1 MSGVG
6 TGFWAILQFALASWQ
21 VGNLPYSNFGEPSM
35 NRKLRILVAGLALLV
50 SVPSLSGDD
59 KESTKVGKLMRKKL
73 DNAQKV
79 LEGLALEDYD
89 KIIKHSEELM
99 DISKAVEWH
108 VHKTPQYE
116 VRSNEFRR
124 ALETLIEKAKE
135 KNLDG
140 VSLSYVEM
148 TLSCVKCHKY
158 VRKIGMG
165 RLDSPIKTDDA
176 LTGISLR
183 DR

>member
-1 MSGVG
+1 
-6 TGFWAILQFALASWQ
+6 
-21 VGNLPYSNFGEPSM
+21 M
-35 NRKLRILVAGLALLV
+35 NRKLKVLFAGLALLV
-50 SVPSLSGDD
+50 AVPALSGDE
-59 KESTKVGKLMRKKL
+59 KEPTKLGKLMRKKL
-73 DNAQKV
+73 ESAQKL

-89 KIIKHSEELM
+89 KIAKHADELM

-124 ALETLIEKAKE
+124 ALDGLLEKSKD

-140 VSLSYVEM
+140 VSLAYVEM

-165 RLDSPIKTDDA
+165 WLDNPSRDED
-176 LTGISLR
+176 SLWGLSSNQR
-183 DR
+183 EP

>member
-1 MSGVG
+1 
-6 TGFWAILQFALASWQ
+6 
-21 VGNLPYSNFGEPSM
+21 M
-35 NRKLRILVAGLALLV
+35 NRKAKILVAGLALLLAV
-50 SVPSLSGDD
+50 SASSGQD
-59 KESTKVGKLMRKKL
+59 KEPTKVGKLMRKKL
-73 DNAQKV
+73 ESAQKL

-89 KIIKHSEELM
+89 KITKHADELM

-124 ALETLIEKAKE
+124 ALDGLLEKAKD

-165 RLDSPIKTDDA
+165 RLDSPSRTEE
-176 LTGISLR
+176 SLSGLSSGER
-183 DR
+183 EP

>member
-1 MSGVG
+1 MNIRLK
-6 TGFWAILQFALASWQ
+6 ILF
-21 VGNLPYSNFGEPSM
+21 
-35 NRKLRILVAGLALLV
+35 AGLALLV
-50 SVPSLSGDD
+50 AVPALSGDE
-59 KESTKVGKLMRKKL
+59 KEPTKLGKLMRKKL
-73 DNAQKV
+73 QSAQKL

-89 KIIKHSEELM
+89 KITKHADELM

-124 ALETLIEKAKE
+124 ALDGLLEKAKD

-165 RLDSPIKTDDA
+165 RLDSPSRTEDA
-176 LTGISLR
+176 LSGPSASER
-183 DR
+183 EP